1 MSHTATD
8 ATPEDLDDE
17 RHDGAGDVLDEEWLS
32 AAPHRSRTRLVL
44 LGALVLAAAF
54 LGGVQVQRHFGAAS
68 GSDSTSAGGLPAG
81 LPSGFPAGGAFPGG
95 ATGDSAT
102 GSGQGGTEPSGESQ
116 VIGTLVAVKG
126 DTWTIKDLGG
136 TKHTITVDA
145 ETRIVREEQ
154 VDPADVSTGVTVDI
168 SGAAG
173 SSGEVTATT
182 ITIR

>member
-1 MSHTATD
+1 MSHTATE

-17 RHDGAGDVLDEEWLS
+17 RHDGAGDLLDEEWLS

-44 LGALVLAAAF
+44 LGALVVAAAF

-68 GSDSTSAGGLPAG
+68 GSDSAPAG
-81 LPSGFPAGGAFPGG
+81 LPSGFPAGGAFPGST
-95 ATGDSAT
+95 TGDSAT

-154 VDPADVSTGVTVDI
+154 VDPADVSTGTTVDI

>member
-17 RHDGAGDVLDEEWLS
+17 RLDGAGDLFDEEWLS
-32 AAPHRSRTRLVL
+32 AAPRRSRARMLL
-44 LGALVLAAAF
+44 LGGLVVAVSF
-54 LGGVQVQRHFGAAS
+54 LGGVQVQRHYGA
-68 GSDSTSAGGLPAG
+68 SDSAGTSSGGLPAG
-81 LPSGFPAGGAFPGG
+81 MPDGFPAGGAFPGG
-95 ATGDSAT
+95 TTGGSAT
-102 GSGQGGTEPSGESQ
+102 GSGQGGGAESSADAQ
-116 VIGTLVAVKG
+116 VIGTLVAVQG
-126 DTWTIKDLGG
+126 DTWTVKDLGG

-154 VDPADVSTGVTVDI
+154 VDPADVPTGATVDV

-173 SSGEVTATT
+173 GSGDVTATT